1 MPKIIEE
8 LVLTGCDSKTEW
20 QLPWF
25 LDNYLKHNRIPICVA
40 NFGVTEETRQWL
52 ATHPFIHCVM
62 DLKETSDIKAWF
74 YKPTA
79 MFHLPAKKGVW
90 LDTDCQVLDNIGKI
104 FRLIEQ
110 DKLLMAVDKPWL
122 KRRGELWHNSGVVG
136 WTGRP
141 EILQKWI
148 TAIKENPNVGD
159 QEVLHSILNPI
170 TMMKYIKELP
180 NEYNW
185 LRLQIEN
192 DGEDSPSKKIVH
204 WTGEKGN
211 DRIRG
216 MMKVMEALSA

>member
-52 ATHPFIHCVM
+52 ATHPFIHCIM

-74 YKPTA
+74 HKPTA

-110 DKLLMAVDKPWL
+110 DKLLMAVDRPWL

>member
-8 LVLTGCDSKTEW
+8 LVITGCDSKTEW

-52 ATHPFIHCVM
+52 ATHPFIHCIM

-74 YKPTA
+74 HKPTA

-110 DKLLMAVDKPWL
+110 DKLLMAVDRPWL